1 MKAAEFDPGALADM
15 SEASDWYAREAGEDV
30 SVRFEVAVTEAVTR
44 AARTPIAY
52 ARLPDQD
59 GARRV
64 LVREFPYSVIF
75 VLRAGS
81 VVVVAVSHVAR
92 EPGYWRDRL

>member
-1 MKAAEFDPGALADM
+1 MKIDFDPGALVDLT
-15 SEASDWYAREAGEDV
+15 EASDWYAREAGENV
-30 SVRFEVAVTEAVTR
+30 SARFEDAVTEAVTR
-44 AARTPIAY
+44 AERAPFAY

-64 LVREFPYSVIF
+64 VVRGFPYSVLF
-75 VLRAGS
+75 VVRGGRLA
-81 VVVVAVSHVAR
+81 VVAVSHASR